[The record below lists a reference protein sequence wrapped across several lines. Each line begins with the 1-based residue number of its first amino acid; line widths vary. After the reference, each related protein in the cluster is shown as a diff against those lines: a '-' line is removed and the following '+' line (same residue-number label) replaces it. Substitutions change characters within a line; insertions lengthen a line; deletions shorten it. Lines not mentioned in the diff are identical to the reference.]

1 MAGISPNSQVI
12 HREIGARDTGL
23 TALGRM
29 TGARSA
35 EWSRRRSAATLVGAM
50 PIVEGL
56 SFSYVIHEL
65 PRDRLPFR
73 RWRFELWHGA
83 RLEAAGWRTT
93 ERDALR
99 ALRKH
104 GSRVAHGMFGLR
116 APGDVPAAGAGF
128 RPGSTVQVRHN
139 GLAFALVPRQLEA
152 PSVLGGLPG

>member
-1 MAGISPNSQVI
+1 
-12 HREIGARDTGL
+12 
-23 TALGRM
+23 
-29 TGARSA
+29 
-35 EWSRRRSAATLVGAM
+35 M
-50 PIVEGL
+50 PTVDGL
-56 SFSYVIHEL
+56 SFSYVLHEL
-65 PRDRLPFR
+65 PPGRLPFR

-104 GSRVAHGMFGLR
+104 GSRVAHAMFGLR
-116 APGDVPAAGAGF
+116 PPGDVPGAGAGF

-152 PSVLGGLPG
+152 PPVLGGLSG